1 MAADDS
7 SQLAPM
13 NSNTGAVGESRT
25 DEVAVQSAGSMS
37 ESIEDWS
44 DSVTGSDDSSGERE
58 ESTECS
64 CEECEDL
71 RLVRRGA
78 EHEQGE
84 DEANPAAPVVPGTP
98 DWQEAAAPSPTWQPD
113 APQWRDE
120 VIILSSDDE

>member
-7 SQLAPM
+7 SQLAPT

-25 DEVAVQSAGSMS
+25 EEVAVQSADSMS

-44 DSVTGSDDSSGERE
+44 DSVTGSDYSSGERE

-84 DEANPAAPVVPGTP
+84 DEP
-98 DWQEAAAPSPTWQPD
+98 
-113 APQWRDE
+113 WRRELAINGRDT
-120 VIILSSDDE
+120 VK